1 MKKIDMHMH
10 TTFSDGSLSFNEV
23 INRARNNKCFLI
35 SITDHEFLNDYS
47 YLNDVLSDV
56 EIANGIELIL
66 MKKVSIYWDII

>member
-10 TTFSDGSLSFNEV
+10 TTFSDGSLNFNEV

-47 YLNDVLSDV
+47 YLNVC
-56 EIANGIELIL
+56 
-66 MKKVSIYWDII
+66 